1 MEGALKW
8 RGRKS
13 GQRYFQQREGRAGVV
28 VVSLTR
34 RAKRLGSDW
43 GNIKKWLVEISATSP
58 GKIMPLIFIRL
69 QLSIGA
75 VELRFTK
82 LLLACPWNRFGSTSE
97 KNAKKMADK
106 AKSEGSGGGNVQARN
121 ER

>member
-1 MEGALKW
+1 MTGE
-8 RGRKS
+8 
-13 GQRYFQQREGRAGVV
+13 
-28 VVSLTR
+28 
-34 RAKRLGSDW
+34 
-43 GNIKKWLVEISATSP
+43 NIKKWLVEISATSP
-58 GKIMPLIFIRL
+58 GKIMPLIFIRI

-82 LLLACPWNRFGSTSE
+82 LLLAFPWNRGGSTSE